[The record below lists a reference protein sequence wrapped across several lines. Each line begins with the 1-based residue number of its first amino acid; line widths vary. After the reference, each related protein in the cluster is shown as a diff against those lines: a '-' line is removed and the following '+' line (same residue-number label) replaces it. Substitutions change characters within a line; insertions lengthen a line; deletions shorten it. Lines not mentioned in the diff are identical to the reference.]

1 MWLKMLARPYTGS
14 EAHRNRSRHNW
25 NELSSPIWSMRMPW
39 NSATPLA
46 MKQIDAKQ
54 RPMDGFRYALR
65 YRALQEQGR
74 LGFSNPLGPAGNWE
88 VVADSN
94 RRSTD

>member
-1 MWLKMLARPYTGS
+1 
-14 EAHRNRSRHNW
+14 
-25 NELSSPIWSMRMPW
+25 MRMPW

-74 LGFSNPLGPAGNWE
+74 LGSLTRWDPLGNWE